1 MLLVPLQY
9 FHHYPPKDLPVL
21 PGSVPQSPALSSPP
35 ASALWSVPDPVPV
48 FLPVL
53 APASLAELLFL
64 LAPASLPELVDKVAA
79 LIKKEKPGTDAPAD
93 KE

>member
-1 MLLVPLQY
+1 MQVFSRFLFPFLPMLLVPLQY

-53 APASLAELLFL
+53 APASLPELVFL
-64 LAPASLPELVDKVAA
+64 LAP
-79 LIKKEKPGTDAPAD
+79 
-93 KE
+93 